1 MSIPDNWFMTF
12 LQNLLEL
19 SLEAA
24 PWLIVGLALGGL
36 MKALIPTAFLQ
47 KHLSGDG
54 FGSIAKATMLG
65 APLPLCSCGVIPAAI
80 GLRQAGASKPA
91 TAAFLVSTPETGV
104 DSITVTYAL
113 MGPFMAIVRPISAL
127 VSAFVSGSLVAI
139 FDPDEPKKK
148 AVKTDAVE
156 SSCCASTAK
165 TETASCCDTEQTS
178 CCDTQP
184 ASSCASEKAT
194 SSCCEEEAPT
204 SCCDSE
210 PKVESSCCSSDD
222 TKPAEQPFIAKAWS
236 GINYAFT
243 TLLDN
248 IVFWLMIGMLFA
260 AASKTF
266 LPPEFLAQW
275 GQGIPAMLVMIAAG
289 IPMYICATASTPVAA
304 GLLMAGVSPGVALV
318 LLLTGPATNISTLGV
333 IGKELGKRSM
343 WLYLFGVAV
352 TAIIAGLVTDAL
364 VGIYQIDIQTQ
375 ITAGH
380 EMMPMWL
387 EAGSL
392 ALLVVVVLKCR
403 FWKA

>member
-1 MSIPDNWFMTF
+1 MSIPDNLF
-12 LQNLLEL
+12 LSFFQNLLEL
-19 SLEAA
+19 SLEAS

-36 MKALIPTAFLQ
+36 MKALIPTEFLQ
-47 KHLSGDG
+47 KHLSGSG
-54 FGSIAKATMLG
+54 FASIGKATLLG

-91 TAAFLVSTPETGV
+91 TAAFMVSTPETGV

-139 FDPDEPKKK
+139 FDPDEPVKKPGHTHV
-148 AVKTDAVE
+148 AEA
-156 SSCCASTAK
+156 SCCATTAK
-165 TETASCCDTEQTS
+165 ETVKEANACCDSEPVKTEAS

-184 ASSCASEKAT
+184 KA
-194 SSCCEEEAPT
+194 
-204 SCCDSE
+204 
-210 PKVESSCCSSDD
+210 ESSCCSTETSQ
-222 TKPAEQPFIAKAWS
+222 PAEQSFISKAWS
-236 GINYAFT
+236 GIQYAFT
-243 TLLDN
+243 NLLDD
-248 IVFWLMIGMLFA
+248 IIFWLMIGMLFA

-304 GLLMAGVSPGVALV
+304 GLLMAGMSPGVALV
-318 LLLTGPATNISTLGV
+318 FLLTGPATNVSTLGV

-343 WLYLFGVAV
+343 WLYLAGVSI
-352 TAIIAGLVTDAL
+352 TAIISGVVVDWL
-364 VGIYQIDIQTQ
+364 VGVYSIDIKTQ
-375 ITAGH
+375 VTAGH

-387 EAGSL
+387 EVGSL
-392 ALLVVVVLKCR
+392 ALLVAVVLRSK
-403 FWKA
+403 FWKNKTLKLNPQT

>member
-1 MSIPDNWFMTF
+1 MSIPDNWFISF
-12 LQNLLEL
+12 FQNLLDL

-36 MKALIPTAFLQ
+36 MKALIPTEFLQ
-47 KHLSGDG
+47 KHLSGSG
-54 FGSIAKATMLG
+54 FTSIGKATLLG

-127 VSAFVSGSLVAI
+127 ISAFLSGSLVAI
-139 FDPDEPKKK
+139 FDPDEPVKKT
-148 AVKTDAVE
+148 ANDHATATKTDSCCSTEPQAKTE
-156 SSCCASTAK
+156 SCCATEAVK
-165 TETASCCDTEQTS
+165 DVVTETS
-178 CCDTQP
+178 
-184 ASSCASEKAT
+184 
-194 SSCCEEEAPT
+194 

-210 PKVESSCCSSDD
+210 PAKAESSCCSNEVTPPVEPS
-222 TKPAEQPFIAKAWS
+222 FFNKAWS

-275 GQGIPAMLVMIAAG
+275 GQGLPAMLVMIAAG

-333 IGKELGKRSM
+333 ISKELGKRTM
-343 WLYLFGVAV
+343 WLYLLGVSV

-364 VGIYQIDIQTQ
+364 VGIYKIDIQTQ

-387 EAGSL
+387 EVGSL
-392 ALLVVVVLKCR
+392 AILVAVVLRSKL
-403 FWKA
+403 WSSVSAKLNPQT